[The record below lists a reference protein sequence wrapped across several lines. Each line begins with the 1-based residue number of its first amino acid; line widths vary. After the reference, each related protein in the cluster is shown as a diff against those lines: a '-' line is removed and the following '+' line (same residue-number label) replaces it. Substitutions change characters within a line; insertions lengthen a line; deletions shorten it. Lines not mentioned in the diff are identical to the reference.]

1 MEQESTWSKSFTTKE
16 QLTILRRIIGFAS
29 PFKIQFAAGISF
41 GVLLAITNIILP
53 RILQVFMDNY
63 LSKGTATNQIIGMF
77 ALVYFG
83 MTLVKI
89 VFWYLNLYLYNMASE
104 QTVENI
110 RNAIFKKLHTLGM
123 RFFDQTPAGSIVT
136 RVTNDTETIKEFW
149 SVFLT
154 IIQGMLGVITS
165 LIAMMLLDVQISLW
179 IVALIPL
186 LGVVIWY
193 YQKFSSRLYRNMREK
208 LSLLNAKLAESVNG
222 MSIIQQFRQEK
233 RLQKEFDETNMDYYK
248 LRYAMVKTN
257 SILLSPVIDFLYT
270 LSLILILGFF
280 GYDSLNGP
288 VSVGV
293 IYAFTSYARN
303 FFNPMTSMMDSL
315 SIFQDGIVSSSRV
328 LNVLDND
335 EYTPQQHKAADAEIQ
350 AAKIEFKQVSFSYD
364 GKHNVLNDIS
374 FVALPGQTVALVG
387 HTGSGKSSII
397 NVMMRFYEFFEGEI
411 LIDDVPIKN
420 YPIKE
425 LRKKMGLVLQ
435 DSFLFYGTIK
445 DNIRLKNPSITDF
458 QIEEAAQF
466 VQADT
471 FIEKLPNQYDSK
483 VIERGASYS
492 TGQKQLISFASTI
505 VTDPKILILDEATA
519 NIDTETEALI
529 QEGLRKMRKGRT
541 TLAIAHRLST
551 IRDADLILVLDHGRI
566 VERGTHDELIQQN
579 GIYYDMYRLQ
589 NNGLQNDE
597 SVSENI

>member
-1 MEQESTWSKSFTTKE
+1 MEQKSVWSKSFTTKE
-16 QLTILRRIIGFAS
+16 QVTILKRIIKFAS
-29 PFKIQFAAGISF
+29 PFKLQFSVGILF
-41 GVLLAITNIILP
+41 GILLAVTNILLP
-53 RILQVFMDNY
+53 RILQVFIDEY
-63 LSKGTATNQIIGMF
+63 LAKGTATNRVIGLF
-77 ALVYFG
+77 ALLYFG

-104 QTVENI
+104 KTVENI

-154 IIQGMLGVITS
+154 ILQGILGVTTS
-165 LIAMMLLDVQISLW
+165 LFAMLLLDVKISLW
-179 IVALIPL
+179 IVALIPV

-193 YQKFSSRLYRNMREK
+193 YQKYSSRLYRNMREK
-208 LSLLNAKLAESVNG
+208 LSLLNSKLAESVNG

-270 LSLILILGFF
+270 FSLIMILGFF
-280 GYDSLNGP
+280 GYESLNGP

-328 LNVLDND
+328 LDVLDNE
-335 EYTPQQHKAADAEIQ
+335 EYTPQQNETAEAKIQ
-350 AAKIEFKQVSFSYD
+350 DAKIEFRNVSFSYD
-364 GKHNVLNDIS
+364 GKHTVLNNIS
-374 FVALPGQTVALVG
+374 FTAFPGQTVALVG

-397 NVMMRFYEFFEGEI
+397 NVMMRFYEFYEGEI
-411 LIDDVPIKN
+411 LIDDIPIKN
-420 YPIKE
+420 YRIDE

-445 DNIRLKNPSITDF
+445 DNIRLKDPSITDF
-458 QIEEAAQF
+458 QIEEAARF

-529 QEGLRKMRKGRT
+529 QEGLKKMRKGRT

-551 IRDADLILVLDHGRI
+551 IRDADLILVLDHGEI
-566 VERGTHDELIQQN
+566 VERGTHDQLIQQN
-579 GIYYDMYRLQ
+579 GIYFDMYQLQ
-589 NNGLQNDE
+589 NNG
-597 SVSENI
+597 IH